1 MKSHSPI
8 LMSTRYDSNTWM
20 QYKKWREKYKLNNS
34 YYYSCP
40 LPISDTIP
48 IGSTVYILEMHNSLN
63 KIMGMGVV
71 ILRPQDDKHYKI
83 YDNDTFNR
91 YHYHCNIY
99 INRDTLSKDTL
110 LMENGVW
117 ISILELLELICF
129 KGKRHS
135 KRHMNIARLPMIY
148 YQGSIMNKVTSLLKN
163 MVEKKE
169 LENKNYKF
177 SI

>member
-1 MKSHSPI
+1 MSQNGPI
-8 LMSTRYDSNTWM
+8 LMTTRYDQETWI
-20 QYKKWREKYKLNNS
+20 QYKKWREKYNLKNS

-40 LPISDTIP
+40 LPVSP
-48 IGSTVYILEMHNSLN
+48 SVPLGSQLFILEMHNTLN

-71 ILRPQDDKHYKI
+71 TLQPQDNKHYKI

-135 KRHMNIARLPMIY
+135 KRHMNIARIPMIY
-148 YQGSIMNKVTSLLKN
+148 YQGSIMNKVTLLLNN
-163 MVEKKE
+163 MVNKKE
-169 LENKNYKF
+169 LENKN
-177 SI
+177 